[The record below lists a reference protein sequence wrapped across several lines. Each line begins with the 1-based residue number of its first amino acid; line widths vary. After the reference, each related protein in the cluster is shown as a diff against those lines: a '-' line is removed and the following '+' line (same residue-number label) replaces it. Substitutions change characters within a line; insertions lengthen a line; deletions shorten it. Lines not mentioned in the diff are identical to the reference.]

1 MAISKNS
8 HPDIQYVPTTTKLRT
23 VSGAPPVGDNKGNSF
38 SPIGVST
45 PHFIYFNGQMPMYP
59 TEGLINLFSP
69 SPGNFPAQQ
78 FVDIKW
84 YYPKSLTQYPP
95 YNTLELEGIVF
106 QSAAADAQFF
116 GKFTFVWD
124 YFGGIATSHFTRP
137 DVETYAGITS
147 YFDIATSYGEFLHS
161 DGSGGNSDFS
171 YYRVY
176 LQSNTNG
183 FLQINFKY
191 TFI

>member
-8 HPDIQYVPTTTKLRT
+8 HPDIQYVPTTTRLRT
-23 VSGAPPVGDNKGNSF
+23 IPGPPVGDNAGNPF
-38 SPIGVST
+38 SPLSPAN
-45 PHFIYFNGQMPMYP
+45 PHLIFNNGQMPMYP

-69 SPGNFPAQQ
+69 SPNNDPAQQ

-84 YYPKSLTQYPP
+84 YYPKSSTQQYPP

-106 QSAAADAQFF
+106 QSAAASAQFF

-124 YFGGIATSHFTRP
+124 YFGGIPSTHLTRP
-137 DVETYAGITS
+137 DVETYAGTTS

-161 DGSGGNSDFS
+161 DVGANSDFS
-171 YYRVY
+171 YYRVF
-176 LQSNTNG
+176 LQADTNG
-183 FLQINFKY
+183 YLQINFKY

>member
-23 VSGAPPVGDNKGNSF
+23 VPGAAPVGDNEGNPF

-69 SPGNFPAQQ
+69 SPGSEVSNSQI
-78 FVDIKW
+78 DIKW
-84 YYPKSLTQYPP
+84 FYPRSLTQYPP
-95 YNTLELEGIVF
+95 YNTLELEGIIF
-106 QSAAADAQFF
+106 QSAAANTQFF
-116 GKFTFVWD
+116 GKYTFVWD
-124 YFGGIATSHFTRP
+124 YFGGINASHFTRP
-137 DVETYAGITS
+137 DVETYAANGGS
-147 YFDIATSYGEFLHS
+147 YDIATSYGEFLHS
-161 DGSGGNSDFS
+161 DGSGNNPDFS

-176 LQSNTNG
+176 LNYPANG